1 MALDLKPTETIADIG
16 GPPAT
21 MKLSEEQITG
31 EFRDAGF
38 KLARSLDVL
47 RYQYL
52 LIFEKQ

>member
-21 MKLSEEQITG
+21 MKLPEEQITG